1 MFSNHRLCDFSYSR
15 SLSCGA
21 SHIPKPETG
30 VPHKAWGRRSHNRH
44 CLSCSFGAEGP
55 GRLEPDEQWL
65 SNQMIIKWNYYKM
78 RSGVVMSNPP
88 FSILSLN
95 IMLPHNHIVGLIK
108 QLLWAKCVKE
118 KPHPVMMMTMM
129 NTEMKIIWWL
139 WWWFWWPGL
148 PQCNEQLSAPP
159 WSWSANMGMVKNLG
173 KVVRMMTKSKKK
185 ENSIDD

>member
-1 MFSNHRLCDFSYSR
+1 MSSSESGHPSAPAGCHSWWRSWQASRLAIRQSETQRNRSNVVFSNHRLCDFSYSR

-65 SNQMIIKWNYYKM
+65 SNQMIIEWNYYKM
-78 RSGVVMSNPP
+78 RSGVVKSNPP
-88 FSILSLN
+88 FSILGLN

-108 QLLWAKCVKE
+108 QLLWAKCVNSRKYLTLLWRW
-118 KPHPVMMMTMM
+118 P
-129 NTEMKIIWWL
+129 WWIPR
-139 WWWFWWPGL
+139 W
-148 PQCNEQLSAPP
+148 
-159 WSWSANMGMVKNLG
+159 K
-173 KVVRMMTKSKKK
+173 
-185 ENSIDD
+185 